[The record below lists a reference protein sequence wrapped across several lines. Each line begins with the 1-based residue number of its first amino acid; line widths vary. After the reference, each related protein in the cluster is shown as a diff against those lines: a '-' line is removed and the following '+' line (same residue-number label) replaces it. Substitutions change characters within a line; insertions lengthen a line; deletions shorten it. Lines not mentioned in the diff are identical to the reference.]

1 MLTFPSLTEHGYN
14 SSSRVFYNSCFWAVL
29 GLAPVGYFFPLQL
42 IWFSLF
48 FVCRVI
54 LDCTLDTLNIRAWDF
69 GLESSGEC
77 WFCCFSRR
85 SSLPYGS
92 DLKLCLTC
100 RGWWLWHCFQLCGP
114 LLWVRSGHTQFGIR
128 VGLGVGMGFPPPPA
142 LYLFFSQDFSSHS
155 PFSRCSHSLFL
166 WPDRC
171 FLCVYGEATM
181 QFVWLGLLVE

>member
-77 WFCCFSRR
+77 WLFCFSRQLTQWGSSCKFLSTFLGPCVSLVFKGFTGQADVPSNCPMPVLGGSLSLSSVLKVFGMWFRVR
-85 SSLPYGS
+85 STRAQLRIEP
-92 DLKLCLTC
+92 
-100 RGWWLWHCFQLCGP
+100 RGWY
-114 LLWVRSGHTQFGIR
+114 T
-128 VGLGVGMGFPPPPA
+128 
-142 LYLFFSQDFSSHS
+142 
-155 PFSRCSHSLFL
+155 
-166 WPDRC
+166 
-171 FLCVYGEATM
+171 T
-181 QFVWLGLLVE
+181 